1 MSKPSPAVSSVARE
15 DIRIGLAIRRSRERT
30 GRNQVQVALQ
40 AGVTRQCVSLLERGH
55 ADGLTVHTARAI
67 AAAVGIDLPFAPR
80 GGAQLDQLI
89 DEEHSAMVDAVVARL
104 MHAGWETM
112 VEFSFNDY
120 GDRGSVDVLAWHAH
134 RRTLLIVETKSRLA
148 NLQDT
153 LRALDTKARIVP
165 RLAGHS
171 RGWRPNL
178 VGVLLVVQ
186 ESTREREAVARRGAT
201 FSAAFPD
208 RNLAVRVWLRSP
220 DRPLRGLWFLRNAT
234 TSCVVRRVGRRKDG
248 K

>member
-1 MSKPSPAVSSVARE
+1 M
-15 DIRIGLAIRRSRERT
+15 
-30 GRNQVQVALQ
+30 
-40 AGVTRQCVSLLERGH
+40 LLERGYV
-55 ADGLTVHTARAI
+55 DGLTVRTVPAI

-89 DEEHSAMVDAVVARL
+89 DEEHSAMVDAVVACL
-104 MHAGWETM
+104 NDAGWETM
-112 VEFSFNDY
+112 VEFSFNDF
-120 GDRGSVDVLAWHAH
+120 GDRGSVDVLAWHAEC
-134 RRTLLIVETKSRLA
+134 RALVIVETKSRLA

-153 LRALDTKARIVP
+153 FRALDAKVRIVP
-165 RLAGHS
+165 RLVGQA

-208 RNLAVRVWLRSP
+208 RNLAIRAWLRSP

-234 TSCVVRRVGRRKDG
+234 TSCVVRGVGRRKAG
-248 K
+248 R